1 MLNRFC
7 ARESARVCALGKGG
21 GGQINTKYLDMQNK
35 IETWFLKFFQ
45 LDRGKV
51 VVGMF

>member
-21 GGQINTKYLDMQNK
+21 GQINTKYLDMQNK
-35 IETWFLKFFQ
+35 IETWFFKFFQ